1 LDTWPDLLIVL
12 PHGNDFVFEKK
23 TSSSSLQSIFSIRR
37 WLPTCGILHM
47 PACYAGLGYSGISIF
62 RAAGQVRS
70 FLPRYIGDS
79 LFIPLN
85 VISVPGFSLLF
96 KNVYLC
102 YVDVESTSK
111 IFLPLYNDLN

>member
-1 LDTWPDLLIVL
+1 MVMTLFLKRKLHHLLCRVFSQLDAGFLLVASFICL
-12 PHGNDFVFEKK
+12 PATLDF
-23 TSSSSLQSIFSIRR
+23 
-37 WLPTCGILHM
+37 
-47 PACYAGLGYSGISIF
+47 GYSGISIF
-62 RAAGQVRS
+62 RAGGQVRS

-96 KNVYLC
+96 KAVYLC

-111 IFLPLYNDLN
+111 ISLPLYNDLNE